1 MDQPLPTVLGNDD
14 PGAVAWDRL
23 ARSSGELGRSAI
35 CRPWR
40 HAVGLADPVCA
51 EMIEAPLL
59 QRSRAVVGPILRA
72 ALPLDAAETFADL
85 LDRIDRQRARGAQSP
100 GQFSSFLTED

>member
-1 MDQPLPTVLGNDD
+1 MPTVLGNDD

-35 CRPWR
+35 CRLWG

-51 EMIEAPLL
+51 EMIEAALL
-59 QRSRAVVGPILRA
+59 QRSRAVVGPILSEA
-72 ALPLDAAETFADL
+72 VPLDPAESFADL
-85 LDRIDRQRARGAQSP
+85 LDRIDGRTEGDVRSATSFPA
-100 GQFSSFLTED
+100 FSTEE